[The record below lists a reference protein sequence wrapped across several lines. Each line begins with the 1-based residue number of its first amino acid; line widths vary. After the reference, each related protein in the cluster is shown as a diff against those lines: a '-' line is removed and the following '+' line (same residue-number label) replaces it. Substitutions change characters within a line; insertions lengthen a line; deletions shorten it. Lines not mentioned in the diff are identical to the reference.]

1 LTIKSLQLI
10 HRVSNFVYPSMTILN
25 RIVRKK
31 KKQHLKSGLP
41 PGTAVFTGEDKSET
55 AETTV
60 VQYNEASINIDILKG
75 FDCPKSSDEVVTWFD
90 IRGLSDVALIEH
102 IGKAFN
108 VHPLAVED
116 VLNTNQRPKWDDYDN
131 GIFITVRAL
140 RLHESREIITEQV
153 SFFLEKDVL
162 LTFQEDADDLFKVVR
177 GRMQNGQGKMRQKR
191 TDYLMYALLDCI
203 VDEYITLLDH
213 LEDKIDALENEILT
227 HFTPSV
233 RNQIYHFKQQL
244 TLVRRAVFP
253 MRDVIGRFARETG
266 EIVEPANQVYIRD
279 LYDHVARVIETVENQ
294 RDMLNNLDD
303 LYNSEQ
309 SNRANHIMKVLT
321 IVSAIFI
328 PLTFIVGV
336 YGTNFEV
343 LPELH
348 YPHAYTIM
356 WIGMVFIAIVQLI
369 YFRWKKWL

>member
-1 LTIKSLQLI
+1 
-10 HRVSNFVYPSMTILN
+10 MTILN
-25 RIVRKK
+25 KIVKKK
-31 KKQHLKSGLP
+31 KKQHIKAGLP
-41 PGTAVFTGEDKSET
+41 PGTAVFTGEYKADAT
-55 AETTV
+55 ETTV
-60 VQYNEASINIDILKG
+60 VQYNETTINIDVLEG
-75 FDCPKSSDEVVTWFD
+75 LDCPDSDENMVTWFD
-90 IRGLSDVALIEH
+90 IRGLQDVPTIEH
-102 IGKAFN
+102 IGKIFK

-116 VLNTNQRPKWDDYDN
+116 VLNTHQRPKWDDYEN

-140 RLHESREIITEQV
+140 RLNGLYEIITEQV
-153 SFFLEKDVL
+153 SFFLEKDVIL
-162 LTFQEDADDLFKVVR
+162 SFQEDADDLFKVVR
-177 GRMQNGQGKMRQKR
+177 ERMQNGQGKMRQKR

-213 LEDKIDALENEILT
+213 LEEKIDILESEILSNS
-227 HFTPSV
+227 TPSV
-233 RNQIYHFKQQL
+233 RSQIYHFKQQL
-244 TLVRRAVFP
+244 MLIRRAALP
-253 MRDVIGRFARETG
+253 MRDVVGRFSRETG
-266 EIVEPANQVYIRD
+266 EIVDPANQVYVRD
-279 LYDHVARVIETVENQ
+279 LYDHVVRVIETVENQ

-356 WIGMVFIAIVQLI
+356 WVVMVFIAIIQLI
-369 YFRWKKWL
+369 YFRWKRWL